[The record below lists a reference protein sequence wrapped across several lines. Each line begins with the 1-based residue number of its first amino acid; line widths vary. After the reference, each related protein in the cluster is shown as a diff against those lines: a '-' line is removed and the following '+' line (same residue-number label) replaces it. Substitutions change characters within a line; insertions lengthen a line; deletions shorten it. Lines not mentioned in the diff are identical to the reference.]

1 MALPIR
7 RPILIGG
14 LGLTLGAWVLNRIDP
29 SLTHMADTAVWG
41 IAALGSGI
49 WFLKLRQQTTLDL
62 APLPTIDR
70 TAVEKALAE
79 VANRID
85 QLAEESGSVVDQTGN
100 STAEAIATLRQKL
113 AILVQGTE
121 RKDIRLAVTGGQ
133 SVGKTAL
140 LQLLRQQDLKT
151 TSLVSIEQSPSPGI
165 QSQNHPSTEAV
176 ADSLSAQASDPR
188 ETDARETDAA
198 DLVLFVT
205 TGDLR
210 DSEYQGIEHLVKQG
224 HRLVLI
230 FNKQDQYLPTDRPVI
245 LQQLRDRVRGLVPGE
260 DVIATSAQPG
270 TVIVRQQHADGSI
283 QERLDQPAADISAL
297 QERLQAILS
306 QQGQQ
311 LVLGTVIRQAKALNG
326 EVQTELNRLRRLR
339 TLPIIEQYQWIAAAA
354 AFANPVPSL
363 DLLATASVTTQLVV
377 DLGAIYQQSFSIDQA
392 KTVMSNLAEQ
402 MVKLGL
408 VEVASQAI
416 APLLKSHALT
426 YVAGGTLQGISA
438 AYLTRLAGLSLV
450 EYFEEQSLNLNPN
463 SGTVAPL
470 QIDRLVQK
478 IKAVF
483 QANQRSAFVQ
493 SLVQQGLSRLML
505 QRAPGEAIKIPAQ
518 VVPKQAVSEPLPTH
532 PPVQQTAENP
542 EL

>member
-14 LGLTLGAWVLNRIDP
+14 LGLTFGAWVLNTIDP

-49 WFLKLRQQTTLDL
+49 WFLKFRQQTTLDL
-62 APLPTIDR
+62 APTATIDR
-70 TAVEKALAE
+70 TVVDQALAV
-79 VANRID
+79 VATRIE
-85 QLAEESGSVVDQTGN
+85 QLAEESGSIVDQAGSGTE
-100 STAEAIATLRQKL
+100 EAIAKLRQKL
-113 AILVQGTE
+113 AALAQATA

-133 SVGKTAL
+133 SVGKTTL

-151 TSLVSIEQSPSPGI
+151 ASLISMEQSTSPGVPSPDL
-165 QSQNHPSTEAV
+165 SPASMSE
-176 ADSLSAQASDPR
+176 SLLAQASEDKVPETR
-188 ETDARETDAA
+188 EPDTA

-270 TVIVRQQHADGSI
+270 SVIVRQQQADGSI

-297 QERLQAILS
+297 QGRLQEILN

-311 LVLGTVIRQAKALNG
+311 LIFGTVIRQAKALNA
-326 EVQTELNRLRRLR
+326 EVQTELNRLRRFR

-463 SGTVAPL
+463 SGTTAPL
-470 QIDRLVQK
+470 QLDRLVQK

-493 SLVQQGLSRLML
+493 SLVQQGMSRLML
-505 QRAPGEAIKIPAQ
+505 QRAPGEAVKLPTQ
-518 VVPKQAVSEPLPTH
+518 VAPKQAVSDPLPVNL
-532 PPVQQTAENP
+532 PMQQPAETS